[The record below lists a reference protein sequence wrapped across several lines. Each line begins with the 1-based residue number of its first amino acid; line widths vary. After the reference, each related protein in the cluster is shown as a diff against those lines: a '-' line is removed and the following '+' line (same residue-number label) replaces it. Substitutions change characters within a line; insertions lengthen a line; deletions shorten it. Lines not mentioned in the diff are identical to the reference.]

1 VRERRLPP
9 ARRLATQT
17 EISRQLRQNKQD
29 LFDTFKA
36 LQASGLKISIIAQRL
51 GFNRRRFD
59 KWAKQSKLPERNKR
73 QPSPGSAE
81 TFREYLR
88 QRWDA
93 GCRNGR
99 MLLDELR
106 ALGYVGTYKSVG
118 KVLSPWRFGNVAFE
132 SSANEGEPGLAI
144 LPPTAQPH

>member
-1 VRERRLPP
+1 M
-9 ARRLATQT
+9 
-17 EISRQLRQNKQD
+17 RQNNQD
-29 LFDTFKA
+29 LFDKFKA
-36 LQASGLKISIIAQRL
+36 LQESGLKISIIAQQL

-59 KWAKQSKLPERNKR
+59 KWAKQSKLPERNKM
-73 QPSPGSAE
+73 QPAPGSAE
-81 TFREYLR
+81 TFRQYLR

-93 GCRNGR
+93 GYRNGR

-132 SSANEGEPGLAI
+132 SPANEGEPDLVI
-144 LPPTAQPH
+144 VPPPTA